1 MFNKYSLNRAK
12 LHFKKISIIEK
23 ILIKLENIILRVK
36 DSLRFIKLDKYVFWK
51 TIKKILYITL
61 ILGMVNF
68 LGSILLSN
76 NIFRKIEII
85 TIILDSLTFI
95 VDNYNQYLLACLG
108 VGGFLI
114 AMFLSNLSGIITAK
128 YMNIVSKVSVSVI
141 NEYEN
146 RKYFQSMI
154 NYLFVIIIQLLCLLF
169 SIKINS
175 IVALLTIFLTM
186 RIVIIYF
193 RLALRIF
200 LFSDINTLT
209 KAIYQEINIR
219 FEYLRKAIAKNK
231 ADSIFYSYGNQLMQL
246 IATLKALQEQMMVE
260 KNINDIP
267 EFTKYLLA
275 IVIRYTEFKNLIP
288 VDCKWYR
295 IKYDPINWFEAN
307 FYEVNARIKTGTT
320 INNKPIYDH
329 YFLEDYIKELYI
341 QSIKYLINYRKS
353 EELFKVINNY
363 YLFFEHILEN
373 SGDFTYWIEFN
384 KNIKKLVLESNLIE
398 DDNYLT
404 IIDLLGLI
412 RVTIIL
418 DSQKYINKTYDEYFK
433 NGKFNTKDL
442 IKKPEN
448 NILFTNQYIVDLIQ
462 KLKHE
467 NKLEGK
473 IISSDKYVYEV
484 LISCF
489 IQEIYSL
496 IKSIELNYD
505 DICSLAKKLN
515 EKKLNLSACL
525 IYSRII
531 EIENKSVMV
540 LNNFLSIYEVLIG
553 NQYNLK
559 FEKLNVDDLINKIH
573 KTHYLNLIEYV
584 KVYLTSVECD
594 YENSKIDFGGGIFY
608 NFSESIF
615 ETILNNDYDNFKKLY
630 HYYPVICFMSEKF
643 LFSNLDKNYNLNY
656 LISKYKIPIIMFMEL
671 SGCIIYH
678 SHITNDNRWE
688 EIVKNAINDILL
700 KSKNKEE
707 ILKRMALYA
716 SIDLNSFDMNDMTIN
731 INQRY
736 ASYLSRK
743 KLIKIKNSDNTF
755 FEHKE
760 VNSDDEL
767 VKKITKIMFDDY
779 IDFNY
784 RFYEI
789 FVVYYVN
796 PFLNENDKCNCRLK
810 IKKVGDKVGK

>member
-1 MFNKYSLNRAK
+1 M
-12 LHFKKISIIEK
+12 
-23 ILIKLENIILRVK
+23 
-36 DSLRFIKLDKYVFWK
+36 
-51 TIKKILYITL
+51 
-61 ILGMVNF
+61 
-68 LGSILLSN
+68 
-76 NIFRKIEII
+76 
-85 TIILDSLTFI
+85 
-95 VDNYNQYLLACLG
+95 
-108 VGGFLI
+108 
-114 AMFLSNLSGIITAK
+114 
-128 YMNIVSKVSVSVI
+128 
-141 NEYEN
+141 
-146 RKYFQSMI
+146 
-154 NYLFVIIIQLLCLLF
+154 
-169 SIKINS
+169 
-175 IVALLTIFLTM
+175 
-186 RIVIIYF
+186 
-193 RLALRIF
+193 
-200 LFSDINTLT
+200 
-209 KAIYQEINIR
+209 
-219 FEYLRKAIAKNK
+219 
-231 ADSIFYSYGNQLMQL
+231 
-246 IATLKALQEQMMVE
+246 
-260 KNINDIP
+260 
-267 EFTKYLLA
+267 
-275 IVIRYTEFKNLIP
+275 
-288 VDCKWYR
+288 
-295 IKYDPINWFEAN
+295 
-307 FYEVNARIKTGTT
+307 
-320 INNKPIYDH
+320 
-329 YFLEDYIKELYI
+329 
-341 QSIKYLINYRKS
+341 
-353 EELFKVINNY
+353 
-363 YLFFEHILEN
+363 EN

-384 KNIKKLVLESNLIE
+384 KNIEKLVLESNLIE

-656 LISKYKIPIIMFMEL
+656 LISKYKIPL
-671 SGCIIYH
+671 SCLW
-678 SHITNDNRWE
+678 N
-688 EIVKNAINDILL
+688 
-700 KSKNKEE
+700 
-707 ILKRMALYA
+707 
-716 SIDLNSFDMNDMTIN
+716 
-731 INQRY
+731 
-736 ASYLSRK
+736 
-743 KLIKIKNSDNTF
+743 
-755 FEHKE
+755 
-760 VNSDDEL
+760 
-767 VKKITKIMFDDY
+767 
-779 IDFNY
+779 
-784 RFYEI
+784 
-789 FVVYYVN
+789 
-796 PFLNENDKCNCRLK
+796 
-810 IKKVGDKVGK
+810 

>member
-1 MFNKYSLNRAK
+1 M
-12 LHFKKISIIEK
+12 
-23 ILIKLENIILRVK
+23 
-36 DSLRFIKLDKYVFWK
+36 
-51 TIKKILYITL
+51 
-61 ILGMVNF
+61 
-68 LGSILLSN
+68 
-76 NIFRKIEII
+76 
-85 TIILDSLTFI
+85 
-95 VDNYNQYLLACLG
+95 
-108 VGGFLI
+108 
-114 AMFLSNLSGIITAK
+114 
-128 YMNIVSKVSVSVI
+128 
-141 NEYEN
+141 
-146 RKYFQSMI
+146 
-154 NYLFVIIIQLLCLLF
+154 
-169 SIKINS
+169 
-175 IVALLTIFLTM
+175 
-186 RIVIIYF
+186 
-193 RLALRIF
+193 
-200 LFSDINTLT
+200 
-209 KAIYQEINIR
+209 
-219 FEYLRKAIAKNK
+219 
-231 ADSIFYSYGNQLMQL
+231 
-246 IATLKALQEQMMVE
+246 
-260 KNINDIP
+260 
-267 EFTKYLLA
+267 
-275 IVIRYTEFKNLIP
+275 
-288 VDCKWYR
+288 
-295 IKYDPINWFEAN
+295 
-307 FYEVNARIKTGTT
+307 
-320 INNKPIYDH
+320 
-329 YFLEDYIKELYI
+329 
-341 QSIKYLINYRKS
+341 
-353 EELFKVINNY
+353 
-363 YLFFEHILEN
+363 
-373 SGDFTYWIEFN
+373 
-384 KNIKKLVLESNLIE
+384 
-398 DDNYLT
+398 T

-767 VKKITKIMFDDY
+767 VKKFTKIMFDDY